1 VARHLDN
8 GWTLEVTRCTTNGTK
23 NAASLLYGAAWR
35 ATKALGYRRLITYT
49 LVEEPG
55 TSLKA
60 AGWQALYQTGRQ
72 LGLPQPAARG
82 YPPDRAKNA
91 VAGRVGGA
99 GRAAREDEDVSDNDR
114 LRHAL
119 EAPFPDHAIKQR
131 QGGGNS
137 RFSYIE
143 GFTIIRRLN
152 EATGGT
158 WDWAIKSFEFRPLSP
173 TKMGKDQSLV
183 VVTGELT
190 IPGLGTRA
198 GVGVQKVSEDGGEDL
213 VKGAST
219 DALKKAATLF
229 GVALDLYGPDYEGGE
244 VAPPPA
250 PSVPADSLAMARQH
264 ALKQFGPVPATL
276 PEVEAQLTPLAKQVR
291 TNDESLS
298 PGEYQ
303 RYHDLEAKRKE
314 LLTAAPPDDLAIM
327 RSTAARPEARKAA
340 LHRYYA
346 LAESPADLNVRAD
359 VAYETGIDADVL
371 KAAFRHHHDRL
382 SKKLAPAGING

>member
-1 VARHLDN
+1 M
-8 GWTLEVTRCTTNGTK
+8 
-23 NAASLLYGAAWR
+23 
-35 ATKALGYRRLITYT
+35 
-49 LVEEPG
+49 
-55 TSLKA
+55 
-60 AGWQALYQTGRQ
+60 
-72 LGLPQPAARG
+72 
-82 YPPDRAKNA
+82 
-91 VAGRVGGA
+91 
-99 GRAAREDEDVSDNDR
+99 SDNDR
-114 LRHAL
+114 LRQAL

-158 WDWAIKSFEFRPLSP
+158 WDWAIKTFEFRPLPP
-173 TKMGKDQSLV
+173 TKTGKDQSLV

-244 VAPPPA
+244 VAPPQRSAPARNAAPAFATPKAAPA
-250 PSVPADSLAMARQH
+250 PAPPARQDEAGRARAH
-264 ALKQFGPVPATL
+264 ALKRFGPVPATL
-276 PEVEAQLTPLAKQVR
+276 PEVEAQLAPLAQQVR

-314 LLTAAPPDDLAIM
+314 LLAAAQAHPTAPSAGIAAV
-327 RSTAARPEARKAA
+327 RSSASSTAPQAAEYDEALDWTAFWKWARPQGYHSKADMAKA
-340 LHRYYA
+340 LGKADSAINDWTPAQLRTA
-346 LAESPADLNVRAD
+346 LEVAHQRA
-359 VAYETGIDADVL
+359 G
-371 KAAFRHHHDRL
+371 
-382 SKKLAPAGING
+382 